1 MRCRHRARTALI
13 GIFGCGLLAV
23 AVAAQKINVES
34 HRDERTDFSKIQ
46 TYAWLPT
53 PPAKTN
59 IAPDAVTNPNMSQKV
74 LGPHIIAAVDR
85 QLALRGLKRVE
96 QGPSDV
102 KVVYYASLNANVSA
116 AELGSYYQ
124 YTTGWATLPLGA
136 APTSSFEIF
145 ERGTIVI
152 DVIAPGS
159 NTAIWRG
166 TVGTNVNHENTH
178 EKRIARI
185 NEAMTR
191 VFERFPLR
199 PTRRR

>member
-1 MRCRHRARTALI
+1 MRRRHRARTVLI
-13 GIFGCGLLAV
+13 GIGCSLLAV
-23 AVAAQKINVES
+23 AAAAQKINVDS
-34 HRDERTDFSKIQ
+34 NRDERADFSKIQ
-46 TYAWLPT
+46 TYTWLPT

-85 QLALRGLKRVE
+85 QLTLRGLKRIE
-96 QGPSDV
+96 EGQPDI
-102 KVVYYASLNANVSA
+102 KVVYYASLNVNVSA

-136 APTSSFEIF
+136 APTSSFEIL

-166 TVGTNVNHENTH
+166 TVATNVDHENTH
-178 EKRIARI
+178 EKRVERI

-191 VFERFPLR
+191 VFERFPVR
-199 PTRRR
+199 PARQR